1 MKTLGKKYLMKAHM
15 GTGFNAYPSTKELAL
30 MDLTWKIWREMTN
43 YKPSPMMSPH
53 KQPVLKELI
62 EGA

>member
-1 MKTLGKKYLMKAHM
+1 MKAHM

-30 MDLTWKIWREMTN
+30 MDPTWKIWREMTN

-53 KQPVLKELI
+53 KQQVLKELI